1 MSYGNELL
9 ADYAFEIE
17 YPFGIAGE
25 YWTTKDGKKIAVKN
39 MPTQHIVN
47 CMKIVGKDDS
57 WYYVFKA
64 ELERRIRKN

>member
-1 MSYGNELL
+1 MAAYIVE
-9 ADYAFEIE
+9 DTKKI
-17 YPFGIAGE
+17 
-25 YWTTKDGKKIAVKN
+25 TTQRIMQMKKDGKKIAVKD

>member
-17 YPFGIAGE
+17 YPFA
-25 YWTTKDGKKIAVKN
+25 
-39 MPTQHIVN
+39 QHIVN